1 MKTQKYFFPVLLI
14 FASLVLLFM
23 HLNNIGLYNTNL
35 GFDGVDH
42 KEYISWIQKNHTI
55 PLPNQG
61 WKFNQPPAYYLIASL
76 VSSLGI
82 TPQIINLA
90 LVFFIAYLIYYFSKS
105 KVVLLAI
112 LALPV
117 LNYFPPLIT
126 NELLGSFF
134 IVVCLLMLLNKPNP
148 IVLGILLALGFYS
161 KYTII
166 TLIPIVLIS
175 YFVNESKHIHALK
188 KSLISLVIFL
198 LLISPILF
206 RNISLYGKLMPL
218 APDFFAFDYP
228 KQSTGLGFFLN
239 LSWIPK
245 LDTFSAKSYSF
256 IGGLWDSFWLDGF
269 HIITPVVAFHKKALV
284 LWALGFPLTAI
295 SIFGIVK
302 YYLKNRKKGI
312 ILVSYIVIAIFSLVK
327 YYLTLPYDFVL
338 KAFYAFGLIVPYTI
352 GLGES
357 SKNKYLKI
365 ITICLLIIQF
375 IVMVSFFWIQ
385 PWWYV
390 AK

>member
-198 LLISPILF
+198 LLI
-206 RNISLYGKLMPL
+206 
-218 APDFFAFDYP
+218 
-228 KQSTGLGFFLN
+228 LN
-239 LSWIPK
+239 FK
-245 LDTFSAKSYSF
+245 
-256 IGGLWDSFWLDGF
+256 
-269 HIITPVVAFHKKALV
+269 
-284 LWALGFPLTAI
+284 
-295 SIFGIVK
+295 
-302 YYLKNRKKGI
+302 
-312 ILVSYIVIAIFSLVK
+312 
-327 YYLTLPYDFVL
+327 
-338 KAFYAFGLIVPYTI
+338 
-352 GLGES
+352 
-357 SKNKYLKI
+357 
-365 ITICLLIIQF
+365 
-375 IVMVSFFWIQ
+375 
-385 PWWYV
+385 
-390 AK
+390 